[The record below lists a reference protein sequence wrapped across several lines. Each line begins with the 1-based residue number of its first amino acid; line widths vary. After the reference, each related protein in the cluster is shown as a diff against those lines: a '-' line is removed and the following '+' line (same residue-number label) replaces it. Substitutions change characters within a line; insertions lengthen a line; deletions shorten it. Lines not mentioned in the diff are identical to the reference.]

1 MIETREKKI
10 NKMKRLILFVTI
22 LLLSTSNVYSK
33 DNNDC
38 KNAKKFSMKAA
49 ICKTKSLGGSLKDK
63 LSKKE
68 NKNKTEK
75 KSILKKIG
83 EAKTLSDIK

>member
-1 MIETREKKI
+1 
-10 NKMKRLILFVTI
+10 
-22 LLLSTSNVYSK
+22 
-33 DNNDC
+33 
-38 KNAKKFSMKAA
+38 MKAA